1 MKNLL
6 LLIGLALISCK
17 SVENTG
23 HEDLKDEHTNEIPE
37 INMNREHDP
46 ISVKAIIGRN
56 EEQASSSLQILKSQ
70 IEGNILTLKIGYS
83 GGCEKHEFK
92 VIGNQMISKSLPPI
106 RAVKL
111 IHVPNGDSC
120 REYIERDLIIDLT
133 DLAYKMVMG
142 SQIRLQI
149 SGMESEVLYTY
160 SSN

>member
-23 HEDLKDEHTNEIPE
+23 QEDLKDEHTNEIPE

-46 ISVKAIIGRN
+46 ISIKAIIGRN
-56 EEQASSSLQILKSQ
+56 EEQKSSSVQILKSQ

-106 RAVKL
+106 RVVKL
-111 IHVPNGDSC
+111 IHLPNGDSC
-120 REYIERDLIIDLT
+120 REYIEQDLIIDLT
-133 DLAYKMVMG
+133 DLAYKKVIG
-142 SQIRLQI
+142 SQIRLQL